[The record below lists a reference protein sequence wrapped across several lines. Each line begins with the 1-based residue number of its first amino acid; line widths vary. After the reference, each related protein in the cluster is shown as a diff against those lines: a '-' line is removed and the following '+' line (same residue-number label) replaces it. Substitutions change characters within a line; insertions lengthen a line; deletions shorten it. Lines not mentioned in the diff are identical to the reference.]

1 MDNLEKKVFETIQK
15 YNLIQRGDRIVVA
28 VSGGPDSICLL
39 DILNKIKN
47 KNCQTNPEPMAIFVA
62 HVNHMIRKEAC
73 EDEAFVRDYCE
84 KNGIE
89 FFSKSIDVEKFA
101 NNNKMGTEEAG
112 RFVRY
117 EFFDEVAKKVGA
129 NKIAIAHNKNDS
141 AETIIMNILR
151 GTGVSGLKGIEPIKN
166 NKYIRPLINC
176 KREEIENYCEKNS
189 LNPRIDKTNFE
200 NVYTRNKVRNIVIPY
215 IKKEFNSNIVETI
228 TRLSELVKEDDDF
241 IQNIVKEKYNDLCL
255 GEEEKEII
263 LNLKKFNLEEKV
275 IKSKILLY
283 TITRLMGN
291 TQGVYKIHIE
301 DIIKLCE
308 NNVGNKFLTP
318 NKNIKILVKNH
329 KIYFINQKNYNL

>member
-1 MDNLEKKVFETIQK
+1 MQL
-15 YNLIQRGDRIVVA
+15 
-28 VSGGPDSICLL
+28 
-39 DILNKIKN
+39 
-47 KNCQTNPEPMAIFVA
+47 
-62 HVNHMIRKEAC
+62 
-73 EDEAFVRDYCE
+73 
-84 KNGIE
+84 
-89 FFSKSIDVEKFA
+89 
-101 NNNKMGTEEAG
+101 
-112 RFVRY
+112 
-117 EFFDEVAKKVGA
+117 
-129 NKIAIAHNKNDS
+129 
-141 AETIIMNILR
+141 
-151 GTGVSGLKGIEPIKN
+151 
-166 NKYIRPLINC
+166 LINC
-176 KREEIENYCEKNS
+176 KREEIENYCEKNN

-263 LNLKKFNLEEKV
+263 LNLKKFNLEAKV

>member
-47 KNCQTNPEPMAIFVA
+47 KNCQLNPEPVAINCQTNPEPMAIFVA

-200 NVYTRNKVRNIVIPY
+200 NIGGSYSQQGDYLLPTLTLPDENQRQISVWAMRHRRYLKSSHRVLYYNLLTSGKLYNY
-215 IKKEFNSNIVETI
+215 LADVE
-228 TRLSELVKEDDDF
+228 LQAE
-241 IQNIVKEKYNDLCL
+241 
-255 GEEEKEII
+255 
-263 LNLKKFNLEEKV
+263 NLFEQT
-275 IKSKILLY
+275 IKSLAEQEQVTEKLKAENMMLWVQKMNNIRNRA
-283 TITRLMGN
+283 TEIVN
-291 TQGVYKIHIE
+291 EQVIYK
-301 DIIKLCE
+301 
-308 NNVGNKFLTP
+308 
-318 NKNIKILVKNH
+318 
-329 KIYFINQKNYNL
+329 

>member
-47 KNCQTNPEPMAIFVA
+47 KNCQLNPEPMAIFVA

-241 IQNIVKEKYNDLCL
+241 IQNIVK
-255 GEEEKEII
+255 
-263 LNLKKFNLEEKV
+263 
-275 IKSKILLY
+275 
-283 TITRLMGN
+283 
-291 TQGVYKIHIE
+291 
-301 DIIKLCE
+301 
-308 NNVGNKFLTP
+308 
-318 NKNIKILVKNH
+318 
-329 KIYFINQKNYNL
+329 

>member
-1 MDNLEKKVFETIQK
+1 
-15 YNLIQRGDRIVVA
+15 
-28 VSGGPDSICLL
+28 
-39 DILNKIKN
+39 
-47 KNCQTNPEPMAIFVA
+47 
-62 HVNHMIRKEAC
+62 
-73 EDEAFVRDYCE
+73 
-84 KNGIE
+84 
-89 FFSKSIDVEKFA
+89 
-101 NNNKMGTEEAG
+101 
-112 RFVRY
+112 
-117 EFFDEVAKKVGA
+117 
-129 NKIAIAHNKNDS
+129 
-141 AETIIMNILR
+141 MNILR

-176 KREEIENYCEKNS
+176 KREEIENYCEKNN

-283 TITRLMGN
+283 TITRLMAIPKVC
-291 TQGVYKIHIE
+291 TRYI
-301 DIIKLCE
+301 
-308 NNVGNKFLTP
+308 
-318 NKNIKILVKNH
+318 
-329 KIYFINQKNYNL
+329 